1 MLAGL
6 VCAYQNGDYEN
17 ELEQL
22 CSKGGMM
29 VWKGEFVVDARKLKD
44 KKRVWFQARFDMMS
58 FVWMTVW

>member
-6 VCAYQNGDYEN
+6 ACAYRNRDYEN
-17 ELEQL
+17 ESEQL

-29 VWKGEFVVDARKLKD
+29 VRKCEFVVDARKLKD

-58 FVWMTVW
+58 FVWMAVW

>member
-6 VCAYQNGDYEN
+6 ACAYQNGDYEN
-17 ELEQL
+17 ESEQL

-29 VWKGEFVVDARKLKD
+29 VRKGELVVDARKLKD